1 MTTATK
7 PLSEIAAQWRE
18 ARQLYEVYSAL
29 LENFALGL
37 PPCRDLESPIDKADP
52 QAIERVQQWFVQMD
66 DRVHVHQLRQ
76 LLQTSRLGTE
86 ENLRALV
93 HHHINKEKKTEG
105 DRDKIDFLL
114 VQYLSSTAPPGFYEK
129 SVSFEEIAQVLEPLL
144 GEVGAHPPKWQEPLE
159 QATNSLENVRS
170 LRDLLEQGTLD
181 QMRKLKVSAGDMY
194 FGPTALVAITRFNFF
209 VRRTFVRLIAS
220 DLHAIRFS
228 LNELERRNVK
238 SVDCRRAN
246 LGAKESIESL
256 RQICQEWK
264 KPFRAAYAAGQN
276 FRELVEI
283 RTALEDAL
291 AHAPEPGA
299 VLSAATVDEPEAEA
313 AESRTSHG
321 VAVESVAAARQT
333 QVAELEKKA
342 PAGESAA
349 SPSKHKPEAA
359 PAKAEQKAAETQPA
373 DSQTTPD
380 FQSTLEHIASELQKL
395 NIKEAAVANVV
406 LGGVKL
412 MLSTWEVG
420 AFVKGGDE
428 TADALQQAVAARAV
442 LATQLDLRK
451 RGQPVDMSAVIKIAE
466 QESKKIQA
474 RIAVAKQA
482 KDIDAAVNLA
492 ATSKRLSGLL
502 DEAAKPAK

>member
-37 PPCRDLESPIDKADP
+37 PPCRDLESPIDKNDP
-52 QAIERVQQWFVQMD
+52 QAIERVQQWFVQAD

-76 LLQTSRLGTE
+76 LLQTSKLGTE

-93 HHHINKEKKTEG
+93 RHHISKEKKTEG

-114 VQYLSSTAPPGFYEK
+114 VQYLSSTAPPSFYDK

-159 QATNSLENVRS
+159 TATDGLDNVRS
-170 LRDLLEQGTLD
+170 LRELLEQGTLD

-238 SVDCRRAN
+238 SVDCRRAK
-246 LGAKESIESL
+246 LGAKESLENL
-256 RQICQEWK
+256 RKICQEWK

-283 RTALEDAL
+283 RSALEDAL

-299 VLSAATVDEPEAEA
+299 APSAASVEEEAPEPKSAHATAA
-313 AESRTSHG
+313 AESTAS
-321 VAVESVAAARQT
+321 APLAQPAEPEEKAART
-333 QVAELEKKA
+333 
-342 PAGESAA
+342 
-349 SPSKHKPEAA
+349 AA
-359 PAKAEQKAAETQPA
+359 PAPKAEPGPSKAEPEVKKAEATVADGHPA
-373 DSQTTPD
+373 DLQN
-380 FQSTLEHIASELQKL
+380 TLEHIAEELRKL

-428 TADALQQAVAARAV
+428 TADTLQQAVAARAM
-442 LATQLDLRK
+442 LAAQLDLRK
-451 RGQPVDMSAVIKIAE
+451 KGQPVDMSAVIKTAE
-466 QESKKIQA
+466 AESKKIQA
-474 RIAVAKQA
+474 QIAVAKQA

>member
-7 PLSEIAAQWRE
+7 PLSEIAAQWRQ

-52 QAIERVQQWFVQMD
+52 QAIERIRQWFVQMD

-76 LLQTSRLGTE
+76 LLQTSKLGTE
-86 ENLRALV
+86 ENLRALL
-93 HHHINKEKKTEG
+93 HHHINKEKKTET

-129 SVSFEEIAQVLEPLL
+129 SVSFEEIAQVLEPVL

-159 QATNSLENVRS
+159 QATNNLDSVRS
-170 LRDLLEQGTLD
+170 LRELLEQGTLD

-228 LNELERRNVK
+228 LTELERRNVK
-238 SVDCRRAN
+238 EVDCRRAN
-246 LGAKESIESL
+246 LGAKEPIENL

-283 RTALEDAL
+283 RSALEDAL
-291 AHAPEPGA
+291 AHSPEPGA
-299 VLSAATVDEPEAEA
+299 APSIEQEEESVEQTPSQSLAATQPEAESA
-313 AESRTSHG
+313 G
-321 VAVESVAAARQT
+321 PAAAP
-333 QVAELEKKA
+333 EPEEKV
-342 PAGESAA
+342 
-349 SPSKHKPEAA
+349 SKAA
-359 PAKAEQKAAETQPA
+359 PSSTAPKAEEPPRAEEKPGRSQPA
-373 DSQTTPD
+373 AATNGHPADLQG
-380 FQSTLEHIASELQKL
+380 TLEHIAEELRKL

-428 TADALQQAVAARAV
+428 TADALQQAVAARAI
-442 LATQLDLRK
+442 LAAQLDLRK
-451 RGQPVDMSAVIKIAE
+451 KGQPVDMSDVIKTAE
-466 QESKKIQA
+466 LESRKIQA

-502 DEAAKPAK
+502 DEAIKPAK

>member
-37 PPCRDLESPIDKADP
+37 PPCRDLESPIDKNDP

-93 HHHINKEKKTEG
+93 RHHIGKEKKTEG

-114 VQYLSSTAPPGFYEK
+114 VQYLSSTAPPAFYDK
-129 SVSFEEIAQVLEPLL
+129 SVSFEEIAQLLEPLL

-159 QATNSLENVRS
+159 KATDSLDNVRS
-170 LRDLLEQGTLD
+170 LRELLEQGTLD

-238 SVDCRRAN
+238 CVDCSRAK

-256 RQICQEWK
+256 RKICQEWK

-283 RTALEDAL
+283 RSALEDAL

-299 VLSAATVDEPEAEA
+299 APSSASVEEEAPEPQSAASMQAT
-313 AESRTSHG
+313 
-321 VAVESVAAARQT
+321 
-333 QVAELEKKA
+333 
-342 PAGESAA
+342 ESAA
-349 SPSKHKPEAA
+349 SSAAAPATEPEKKAAAAPPLPASAPAPKEESAAPKAEPEAA
-359 PAKAEQKAAETQPA
+359 KPQAAAA
-373 DSQTTPD
+373 DGHPTD
-380 FQSTLEHIASELQKL
+380 LQSTLEHIAEELRKL
-395 NIKEAAVANVV
+395 NIKDAAVANVV

-420 AFVKGGDE
+420 AYVKGGDD
-428 TADALQQAVAARAV
+428 TADTLQQAVAARAM
-442 LATQLDLRK
+442 LAAQLDLRK
-451 RGQPVDMSAVIKIAE
+451 KGQPVDMSAVIKTAE
-466 QESKKIQA
+466 LESKKIQA
-474 RIAVAKQA
+474 QIAVAKQA